1 MTVPRRDPQFSSS
14 ADDELLIERLEPR
27 PAAASGYDGDQHDLE
42 DRLSL
47 RRVAGMSTELADVT
61 EVEYRQLRLE
71 RVVLVSVSTTGSE
84 VSAEHSMTE
93 LKLLAETAGSQVLEG
108 LIQRRDRP
116 DPATYIGR
124 GKVAELRDVV
134 IATGGDTVICDG
146 ELTLAQLRNLE
157 DRVGV
162 KVIDRTALILDI
174 FAAHAKS
181 AEGKAQVE
189 LAQLQY
195 LKQRLR
201 GWGGNLS
208 RQVGGRAS
216 GGVGI
221 GGRGPGETKLET
233 DRRRINTRIAKLRS
247 ALREMDT
254 TRETKRAERRRHQV
268 PSIAIVGYTNAGKSS
283 LLNRLTGA
291 GVLVD
296 DALFATL
303 DPTTRRAAAVDGRI
317 YTVTDTVGFVRHL
330 PHDLVE
336 AFASTLEESTYA
348 DLLVHVVDG
357 SDPDPIGQINAVRAV
372 LADIGAA
379 EIPELIVI
387 NKIDIAAAGTLR
399 ILHANCP
406 DAVFISARTSEGIEQ
421 LRTTIETSLPRP
433 EVEIRALVPYERGDL
448 VNRIHQSGEFLTTEH
463 LADGTLVLA
472 RVGHA
477 LAAELAPYE
486 LVTSES
492 VRHDAR

>member
-1 MTVPRRDPQFSSS
+1 MTVPRRDPRLEENP
-14 ADDELLIERLEPR
+14 DDELLVERLELQPNDE
-27 PAAASGYDGDQHDLE
+27 SSFDGGQQDLA

-47 RRVAGMSTELADVT
+47 RRVAGMSTELADVS
-61 EVEYRQLRLE
+61 EVEYRQLLLE
-71 RVVLVSVSTTGSE
+71 RVVLVSVSTHNSE
-84 VSAEHSMTE
+84 AAADNSIAE
-93 LKLLAETAGSQVLEG
+93 LKALAETAGSQVLEG

-116 DPATYIGR
+116 DPATYVGR

-134 IATGGDTVICDG
+134 VATGADTVICDG

-157 DRVGV
+157 DQVGI

-216 GGVGI
+216 GGIGI

-233 DRRRINTRIAKLRS
+233 DRRRINSRIARLRK
-247 ALREMDT
+247 ALREMDV
-254 TRETKRAERRRHQV
+254 TRETKRAERRRHEV
-268 PSIAIVGYTNAGKSS
+268 PSVAIVGYTNAGKSS

-303 DPTTRRAAAVDGRI
+303 DPTTRRAAAADGRV
-317 YTVTDTVGFVRHL
+317 YTLTDTVGFVRHL

-336 AFASTLEESTYA
+336 AFASTLEESAQA

-357 SDPDPIGQINAVRAV
+357 SDPDPVGQINAVRAV

-387 NKIDIAAAGTLR
+387 NKVDRAAAETLST
-399 ILHANCP
+399 LHASYP
-406 DAVFISARTSEGIEQ
+406 DAVFVSARTGKGIEQ
-421 LRTTIETSLPRP
+421 LRLTIESRLPRP
-433 EVEIRALVPYERGDL
+433 EIEIRVFIPYERGDL
-448 VNRIHQSGEFLTTEH
+448 VNRIHQSGEFLSTEH
-463 LADGTLVLA
+463 TATGTLIVA
-472 RVGHA
+472 RVNPS
-477 LAAELAPYE
+477 LAGELAPYE
-486 LVTSES
+486 PATSDAA
-492 VRHDAR
+492 RHD

>member
-1 MTVPRRDPQFSSS
+1 MTVPRRDQQLEETPGG
-14 ADDELLIERLEPR
+14 DELLVERLELQPNDE
-27 PAAASGYDGDQHDLE
+27 SSFDGHQQDLA

-47 RRVAGMSTELADVT
+47 RRVAGMSTELADVS
-61 EVEYRQLRLE
+61 EVEYRQLLLE
-71 RVVLVSVSTTGSE
+71 RVVLVSVSTHNSE
-84 VSAEHSMTE
+84 TAADNSIAE
-93 LKLLAETAGSQVLEG
+93 LKALAETAGSQVLEG

-116 DPATYIGR
+116 DPATYVGR

-134 IATGGDTVICDG
+134 VATGADTVICDG

-157 DRVGV
+157 DQVGV

-216 GGVGI
+216 GGIGI

-233 DRRRINTRIAKLRS
+233 DRRRINSRIARLRK
-247 ALREMDT
+247 ALREMDV
-254 TRETKRAERRRHQV
+254 TRETKRAERRRHEV
-268 PSIAIVGYTNAGKSS
+268 PSVAIVGYTNAGKSS

-303 DPTTRRAAAVDGRI
+303 DPTTRRAAAADGRV
-317 YTVTDTVGFVRHL
+317 YTLTDTVGFVRHL
-330 PHDLVE
+330 PHDLIE
-336 AFASTLEESTYA
+336 AFASTLEESTLA

-357 SDPDPIGQINAVRAV
+357 SDPDPVGQIDAVRAV

-379 EIPELIVI
+379 EVRELIVI
-387 NKIDIAAAGTLR
+387 NKVDAAAAEALSM
-399 ILHANCP
+399 LEASYP
-406 DAVFISARTSEGIEQ
+406 DAVFVSARTVKGIEE
-421 LRTTIETSLPRP
+421 LRQTIESLLPRP
-433 EVEIRALVPYERGDL
+433 EIEIRALIPYERGDL
-448 VNRIHQSGEFLTTEH
+448 VNRIHQTGEFLSTEH
-463 LADGTLVLA
+463 TVAGTLVVA
-472 RVGHA
+472 RVNPS
-477 LAAELAPYE
+477 LAGELAPYE
-486 LVTSES
+486 LVTS
-492 VRHDAR
+492 DPARRA

>member
-1 MTVPRRDPQFSSS
+1 MVET
-14 ADDELLIERLEPR
+14 LEP
-27 PAAASGYDGDQHDLE
+27 A
-42 DRLSL
+42 
-47 RRVAGMSTELADVT
+47 
-61 EVEYRQLRLE
+61 
-71 RVVLVSVSTTGSE
+71 GSE
-84 VSAEHSMTE
+84 V
-93 LKLLAETAGSQVLEG
+93 LEG
-108 LIQRRDRP
+108 VVQRRQRP

-124 GKVAELRDVV
+124 GKVEELREIVV
-134 IATGGDTVICDG
+134 ATGADTVICDG
-146 ELTLAQLRNLE
+146 ELAPAQLRNLE
-157 DRVGV
+157 DKVKV
-162 KVIDRTALILDI
+162 KVIDRTSLILDI
-174 FAAHAKS
+174 FASHAKS

-233 DRRRINTRIAKLRS
+233 DRRRINSRIAKLRK
-247 ALREMDT
+247 ALREMDI
-254 TRETKRAERRRHQV
+254 TRETKRAERRRHEV
-268 PSIAIVGYTNAGKSS
+268 PSVAIVGYTNAGKSS

-303 DPTTRRAAAVDGRI
+303 DPTTRRAAAADGRV
-317 YTVTDTVGFVRHL
+317 YTLTDTVGFVRHL

-336 AFASTLEESTYA
+336 AFASTLEESTEA

-357 SDPDPIGQINAVRAV
+357 SDPDPVGQIDAVRGV

-387 NKIDIAAAGTLR
+387 NKVDQASAEALTMLR
-399 ILHANCP
+399 TSYP
-406 DAVFISARTSEGIEQ
+406 DAMFVSARTGKGMDE
-421 LRTTIETSLPRP
+421 LRTTIESLLPRP
-433 EVEIRALVPYERGDL
+433 EIEIRALIPYERGDL
-448 VNRIHQSGEFLTTEH
+448 VNRIHQTGEFLSTEH
-463 LADGTLVLA
+463 TAAGTLIVA
-472 RVGHA
+472 RVNPS
-477 LAAELAPYE
+477 LAGELAPYE
-486 LVTSES
+486 LAISDP
-492 VRHDAR
+492 VRRD